1 MQITQRINPA
11 ILAAATGMLQPFVPE
26 LTPQRLL
33 AALKTQDEGLPA
45 IPAAAIPEKPLN
57 RKEAAA
63 LLAVSLNTV
72 NRYMN
77 TGLLR
82 RIKIGP
88 RVVRIDPASVRKLI
102 KGRREGDYRGRDE
115 GETENLEFER
125 KILRGIFGDEE

>member
-1 MQITQRINPA
+1 MQIRQRINPA

-45 IPAAAIPEKPLN
+45 IPAAAIPEKPLS

-88 RVVRIDPASVRKLI
+88 RVVRIDPASVRELLNGG
-102 KGRREGDYRGRDE
+102 KGADHAED
-115 GETENLEFER
+115 
-125 KILRGIFGDEE
+125 

>member
-1 MQITQRINPA
+1 MTKNKMEMAIMNGVTEILKPLFPKITTQDLID
-11 ILAAATGMLQPFVPE
+11 
-26 LTPQRLL
+26 
-33 AALKTQDEGLPA
+33 ALKKHLDQKNEIK
-45 IPAAAIPEKPLN
+45 IPSAIPEKPLT
-57 RKEAAA
+57 RQEAAA

-102 KGRREGDYRGRDE
+102 KGRREGG
-115 GETENLEFER
+115 
-125 KILRGIFGDEE
+125 

>member
-1 MQITQRINPA
+1 MQIKQRITPA
-11 ILAAATGMLQPFVPE
+11 ILAAATGMLQPFIPE
-26 LTPQRLL
+26 LTPQGLL
-33 AALKTQDEGLPA
+33 AALKSHDAGQ
-45 IPAAAIPEKPLN
+45 PAAAIPEKPLS

-88 RVVRIDPASVRKLI
+88 RVVRIDPASVRELLNSG
-102 KGRREGDYRGRDE
+102 KGADHAED
-115 GETENLEFER
+115 
-125 KILRGIFGDEE
+125 